1 MPISRNLQS
10 TLRSVVMLDDRSPQ
24 LFESV
29 LNSQGASANFDM
41 ITNWM
46 LKNHFEGNRY
56 ATVGVQKGL

>member
-1 MPISRNLQS
+1 LSGLLSCWIYDP
-10 TLRSVVMLDDRSPQ
+10 PQ

-46 LKNHFEGNRY
+46 VKNHFEGNRY
-56 ATVGVQKGL
+56 STVGVQKGL